1 VLSTSL
7 SENRKAEEVVDKLK
21 PDELKPVVEVVQQS
35 PECFSVGNPHV
46 AEGVGPV
53 PFARLQLTCDI

>member
-35 PECFSVGNPHV
+35 PECFP
-46 AEGVGPV
+46 
-53 PFARLQLTCDI
+53 